1 MVDLLPVFCS
11 SHEVL
16 MLMDPLYPT
25 STCPCLAGRN
35 RGEMMAAPTT
45 VTDKET
51 CEYYE
56 KQDDGEA
63 IGGVC

>member
-1 MVDLLPVFCS
+1 
-11 SHEVL
+11 